1 MSILRALWP
10 VYSPN
15 CDSVGLFKL
24 TAADIESDRLA
35 AHEEKLRRAREYLTT
50 HNITPRALYHSKGAE

>member
-1 MSILRALWP
+1 MSLLRTLWP

-15 CDSVGLFKL
+15 CDSVGIVKI
-24 TAADIESDRLA
+24 TAADIEADRLA

-50 HNITPRALYHSKGAE
+50 HNITPRALYRSKVAQ